1 MRNTPRGVMTFQH
14 LQVLSLE
21 HSETYLVRMHF
32 SGPSPE
38 NIYITSESQF
48 IITVI
53 NLLHSLEHDQ
63 IFCLYPEKKII
74 ITRLLSKHGVRTRKS
89 GCKTTLRASG

>member
-1 MRNTPRGVMTFQH
+1 MESGNEEHRGVMTFQH

-21 HSETYLVRMHF
+21 HSRVIFGKRMHF

-63 IFCLYPEKKII
+63 IFCLCRE
-74 ITRLLSKHGVRTRKS
+74 RK
-89 GCKTTLRASG
+89 L